1 MNLTTK
7 RTKRTAT
14 ALAAVLSLALS
25 GGLAHADAIN
35 ASAFAAHF
43 DVMFPGYSG
52 AAPLTNFPVLVRLS
66 PALNGFNYSL
76 CQAGGTDLRFAD
88 EDGNLLP
95 CEVDTWTP
103 GGESLVWVK
112 VPSLS
117 RSTRITAYYGC
128 ANPPANTP
136 SAVWSNGFVGVWHL
150 GGSAAAELTESS
162 GVSTDFSTVNGTG
175 VALGATGIV
184 GHAVD
189 FSNGEI
195 GSSLSAA
202 HDSDLD
208 GFSNFTVELW
218 SWQGINTN
226 RQAYLLSKAAGT
238 PSAYLFYQNANR
250 ASCFNVYNTNVSN
263 GKYYNIASGITPSL
277 GIWNHQVFVRN
288 TAPSTAKAYG
298 YLNGS
303 PIPADGMALPTLDDV
318 YDNSAP
324 LYLGNGNGNSDR
336 VFPGLI
342 DELRISNVARSADWV
357 KATHDCVADADFA
370 AYDVGNDWARYANKF
385 TVTFAGAPAGETLS
399 NFPVL
404 VKVSENNP
412 EGFSYADCRKPNGG
426 DLRFADAN
434 GNLLPS
440 EVDTW
445 NTNGV
450 SLIWVKV
457 PSLTSS
463 TKISAYYGWKDA
475 PPVDPTAVWDSNY
488 VGIWHLGESALP
500 LMESSGRS
508 YGFDTSSNGQETL
521 GTTGVAGGCVDF
533 STGATAISNRLT
545 AAGSAAQS
553 GFDDFTVELW
563 SKQASTTDYTPY
575 FLTKVDSRQYAYL
588 FHQQRGSSPYDVF
601 RISTNGTDSAS
612 ISGSAMVPEMDEWNY
627 HAIARDTTDK
637 KVYCFMNGSPAPEG
651 GVALPSGYDA
661 TMWQSTSLLYLGNAQ
676 TTANRYG
683 FPGKID
689 ELRISNVARSAAWVQ
704 ATHDTVT
711 SASFAQYSA
720 TRANSGVTVI
730 YMR

>member
-1 MNLTTK
+1 MKHTTPIIAAVCAL
-7 RTKRTAT
+7 AT
-14 ALAAVLSLALS
+14 AGRIAS
-25 GGLAHADAIN
+25 ADTID

-43 DVMFPGYSG
+43 DVTFPGYAGS
-52 AAPLTNFPVLVRLS
+52 APLENFPVLVRLS
-66 PALNGFNYSL
+66 VQRNGFDYSA
-76 CQAGGTDLRFAD
+76 CQALGADLRFAD
-88 EDGNLLP
+88 AAGNLLP
-95 CEVDTWTP
+95 CEVDTWNP

-136 SAVWSNGFVGVWHL
+136 SDVWSNGYVGVWHL
-150 GGSAAAELTESS
+150 GESTLPLKESS
-162 GVSTDFSTVNGTG
+162 GVGTDFDTSKDNGET
-175 VALGATGIV
+175 LGASGAV
-184 GHAVD
+184 GGAVD
-189 FSNGEI
+189 FATG
-195 GSSLSAA
+195 GRTGRLSA
-202 HDSDLD
+202 DDDPDLD
-208 GFSNFTVELW
+208 GFTSFSVELW
-218 SWQGINTN
+218 SKQ
-226 RQAYLLSKAAGT
+226 AAGADYQPYMLT
-238 PSAYLFYQNANR
+238 KTATGEFAYTLYQNR
-250 ASCFNVYNTNVSN
+250 GTSTTNSVFYVFSDATNN
-263 GKYYNIASGITPSL
+263 GRKNIAGDGRNLVVPAM
-277 GIWNHQVFVRN
+277 GVWNHQAFVRDL
-288 TAPSTAKAYG
+288 AKG
-298 YLNGS
+298 KSFSYL
-303 PIPADGMALPTLDDV
+303 DGTPVPEGGKTLAAEEMVAVCD
-318 YDNSAP
+318 SSSP
-324 LYLGNGNGNSDR
+324 LYLGNATGNNPQAA
-336 VFPGLI
+336 FPGQI

-357 KATHDCVADADFA
+357 QATHDCVADADFA
-370 AYDVGNDWARYANKF
+370 AYNVGNDWARYANKF

-521 GTTGVAGGCVDF
+521 GATGVAGGCVDF

-651 GVALPSGYDA
+651 GVALQSGYDA